1 MTSSLLRMPK
11 MPPMLLLERLLMP
24 QPLLRM
30 HKNRLLE
37 VQLRQSLMPPLLSK
51 SKMPPPLM
59 LLKLPTKLKLLPMPK
74 LEESRQ
80 KQLLMLVLL
89 SKPKKT
95 PKLLK

>member
-1 MTSSLLRMPK
+1 MLRMPK
-11 MPPMLLLERLLMP
+11 MPPMLRLEMLLMP

-30 HKNRLLE
+30 HKTRLLE

-95 PKLLK
+95 RKLLK